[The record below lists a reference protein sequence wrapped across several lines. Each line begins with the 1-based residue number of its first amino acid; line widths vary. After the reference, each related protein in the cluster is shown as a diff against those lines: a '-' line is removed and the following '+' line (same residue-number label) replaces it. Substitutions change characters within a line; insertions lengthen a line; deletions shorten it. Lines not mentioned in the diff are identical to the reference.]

1 MRRVEGDMRYI
12 AFIALSFFAA
22 TGFAV
27 ENPLSIEL
35 VSEVTSIQPGKPF
48 YVGLHLEHPRG
59 YHTYWKYTG
68 IVGIPTA
75 MEWKLP
81 KGWKADP
88 IEWPEPERVFM
99 FQIKAQGFHGEKL
112 LPMCI
117 TPPKNLLPGKIVKLE
132 GKARWMC
139 CGRDCNPGFKELSIE
154 LPVSDREAPHDG
166 RRAKMFEE
174 SRASVA
180 KQSSDWN
187 VEVTHKN
194 GEVVMRIKPVT
205 PAAKAHFSSV
215 KSVTFFTEDGL
226 IDPNKPELLTKGEG
240 EFVLTQTISEYFR
253 KPLPKQVVGIL
264 QTPEG
269 WLTEG
274 KPKSIRIAVSLQH

>member
-1 MRRVEGDMRYI
+1 MRCVAVL
-12 AFIALSFFAA
+12 AFYFFAI
-22 TGFAV
+22 TGFAA

-75 MEWKLP
+75 MEWRLP
-81 KGWKADP
+81 KGWKAEP

-99 FQIKAQGFHGEKL
+99 FQIKAQGLHGEKL
-112 LPMCI
+112 LPIRI
-117 TPPKNLLPGKIVKLE
+117 TPPRHLQPGKVVKLE
-132 GKARWMC
+132 GKSRWMC
-139 CGRDCNPGFKELSIE
+139 CGRDCNPGFKEVSIE
-154 LPVSDREAPHDG
+154 LPVSDGEAVRDG
-166 RRAKMFEE
+166 RWAKMFDE

-180 KQSSDWN
+180 KESSDW
-187 VEVTHKN
+187 EVAATHKG
-194 GEVVMRIKPVT
+194 GEIVLRIKPVT
-205 PAAKAHFSSV
+205 AEAKVHFSSV

-226 IDPNKPELLTKGEG
+226 IDPNKPESLSRGEG
-240 EFVLTQTISEYFR
+240 EIVLTQTVSEYFH
-253 KPLPKQVVGIL
+253 KPLPKRVVGIL

-269 WLTEG
+269 WLQSG
-274 KPKSIRIAVSLQH
+274 KPKSIHIAVPLRD